1 MPEIMLTDWF
11 YWLCIAIYSATII
24 SIIYIILKENRN
36 PVRSLAWITV
46 LFFLPVGNEKT
57 CRSPHFHFP
66 NTYENGRCVEYVK
79 IDEEGNKIEI
89 LLNASNENV
98 RVKGEGEILFARKFD
113 GDILGANGTL
123 IRKIGVTIQ

>member
-1 MPEIMLTDWF
+1 MTINRLIML
-11 YWLCIAIYSATII
+11 
-24 SIIYIILKENRN
+24 R
-36 PVRSLAWITV
+36 R
-46 LFFLPVGNEKT
+46 NEKT

-79 IDEEGNKIEI
+79 IDEEGNKIEV